1 MKTQKYVF
9 IWVLSSGR
17 WDAKNNRMNFEDKYP
32 ITACGSD
39 SVIPLD
45 GRLSL
50 RNMIRKAREITEERG
65 GIGFSIG
72 RLEPYDMEDG
82 ACQSI
87 VKFTKL

>member
-32 ITACGSD
+32 ITGCGSD

-50 RNMIRKAREITEERG
+50 RSMIEQARELTKKRG
-65 GIGFSIG
+65 GVGFSIG
-72 RLEPYDMEDG
+72 WLVPHDPENR
-82 ACQSI
+82 ACQAI
-87 VKFTKL
+87 VPFTKI

>member
-1 MKTQKYVF
+1 MKKKYVF

-39 SVIPLD
+39 SVIPID

-50 RNMIRKAREITEERG
+50 RSMIEQARELTKKRG
-65 GIGFSIG
+65 GVGFSIG
-72 RLEPYDMEDG
+72 RLEPHDPENQY
-82 ACQSI
+82 CQCI
-87 VKFTKL
+87 VKFTKI